1 MVGKPVITATQ
12 MLDSMIRNPRPTRA
26 EVSDVANAILDGSD
40 ALMLS
45 GETAIGKYPEK
56 VLKML
61 VKIINKTELN
71 LDYSLILQK
80 KLKLKH
86 QNITEAIS
94 IAACQI
100 ADVLDAKAIIS
111 STQSG
116 YTAKQV
122 SKNRPRSMIIGAS
135 PYNWV
140 LRQLMISWGVIPAKT
155 KLVKNIDDML
165 EETVNASKDL
175 GCIDKGDKVVITGGV
190 MVNTPSSTNFIKVRE
205 V

>member
-1 MVGKPVITATQ
+1 

-122 SKNRPRSMIIGAS
+122 SKNRPKSMIIGAS

-165 EETVNASKDL
+165 EETVNVSKDL

-190 MVNTPSSTNFIKVRE
+190 MVNTPGSTNFIKVRE